1 MTRLWRPATM
11 WRTFGLVS
19 RSRRPVLRPVSRLLA
34 RLLAVACVLSVTA
47 IAAPTAYA
55 AALDSGAPP
64 GTPTASSFR
73 GVPTVG
79 PLFRDGLDAGHECTA
94 SVIASPHHDLVITAA
109 HCVFGTAV
117 GWQVAPGYVRGRTP
131 YGVWTV
137 AAAYVPTQWAATGD
151 TRFDYAILR
160 MAPQRRHGALV
171 AIEDVTGGNTLGTA
185 PASGRVITDIAY
197 NAGRDDRP
205 IRCTVPAY
213 RTDGYPSFN
222 CGGYV
227 GGSSGSPWLDHGV
240 VRGVIGGLHQG
251 GCVDYTSYSSPFTLQ
266 VFILYARAVVGGPGQ
281 SVPVPG
287 GDGC

>member
-1 MTRLWRPATM
+1 MPTSLEGQIRGMPLSHLRRLVA
-11 WRTFGLVS
+11 
-19 RSRRPVLRPVSRLLA
+19 PVVLLA
-34 RLLAVACVLSVTA
+34 AAATIVLST
-47 IAAPTAYA
+47 APTAFA
-55 AALDSGAPP
+55 ASGPPP
-64 GTPTASSFR
+64 GTPTSTPFR

-79 PLFRDGLDAGHECTA
+79 PLFRDGLAADHECSA
-94 SVIASPHHDLVITAA
+94 SVIASPHHDLVLTAA

-131 YGVWTV
+131 YGVWQV
-137 AAAYVPTQWAATGD
+137 AAAYVPAQWSASGD

-160 MAPQRRHGALV
+160 MAPQRRGGTLV
-171 AIEDVTGGNTLGTA
+171 GIEDVTGGNALGTA
-185 PASGRVITDIAY
+185 PAAGARITDVAY

-205 IRCTVPAY
+205 ITCRAPVY
-213 RTDGYPSFN
+213 ETDGYPSFD

-251 GCVDYTSYSSPFTLQ
+251 GCVDWTSYSSPFTLQ
-266 VFILYARAVVGGPGQ
+266 VFVLYARAVVGGPGEN
-281 SVPVPG
+281 VPVPG

>member
-1 MTRLWRPATM
+1 MP
-11 WRTFGLVS
+11 
-19 RSRRPVLRPVSRLLA
+19 RSRRPVLPRFRSPRALA
-34 RLLAVACVLSVTA
+34 RRLAVMGLLAVTTV
-47 IAAPTAYA
+47 AAPSAYGA
-55 AALDSGAPP
+55 PATDPGAPP
-64 GTPTASSFR
+64 GTPTATAFP

-79 PLFRDGLDAGHECTA
+79 PLFRDGLDADHECTA
-94 SVIASPHHDLVITAA
+94 SVIASPHHDLVLTAA
-109 HCVFGTAV
+109 HCISGTAV

-137 AAAYVPTQWAATGD
+137 AAAYVPTPWTATGD

-160 MAPQRRHGALV
+160 MAPQRRQGVLV
-171 AIEDVTGGNTLGTA
+171 DIEDVTGGNILGTA
-185 PASGRVITDIAY
+185 PTGGRPITDVAY

-205 IRCTVPAY
+205 IRCTVPTY
-213 RTDGYPSFN
+213 PTEGFPSFD

-266 VFILYARAVVGGPGQ
+266 VFVLYARAIVGGPGQ
-281 SVPVPG
+281 IVPTPG